1 MRIKRKIRKLLAL
14 AIAAAAVL
22 SAGSCGAKPTGGETS
37 KFGETSEFKVGA
49 IYFNSKDDAAGYTYA
64 HHRGITAAME
74 ELGMDVDAQLAVM
87 DNVPEEYDAVTDAI
101 ETLVKENCRIIFGIS
116 FGYMQPMADM
126 AAVYPEVVFSHGT
139 GYQKNDTN
147 FNNYFGRIYQ
157 ARYLTGVA
165 AGLKSL
171 ETGADSIG
179 YVSAFG
185 TGYAETCSGINSFAL
200 GVQAANPDAVVYVK
214 ELGNWADEE
223 KETACAQEL
232 IQDYGCAVIAQH
244 CDSARPQIA
253 AEQAGVFGCGYN
265 SDMSEDAP
273 HAHLTAAVWNWK
285 VYYRAAIETA
295 MTCGKASDFVG
306 AMGGAVYYGGLK
318 EGIVDISPLS
328 GNCAPGTQDAVDRV
342 RELIVSGEWDVFSG
356 VKLRVSVTGGKASV
370 ERLDEALRD
379 DGGNEIAAAGSPPIE
394 DSVITGTMY
403 YFVEGVVR
411 A

>member
-1 MRIKRKIRKLLAL
+1 MRRGKLLAL
-14 AIAAAAVL
+14 IIAAAVIL
-22 SAGSCGAKPTGGETS
+22 SAGSCGSKPAE
-37 KFGETSEFKVGA
+37 GETSEFKVGA
-49 IYFNSKDDAAGYTYA
+49 IYFNSRNDAAGYTFA

-74 ELGMDVDAQLAVM
+74 ELGMDVDTQLVIM
-87 DNVPEEYDAVTDAI
+87 DNMPEDYNAVSSAV
-101 ETLVKENCRIIFGIS
+101 ENLVKEGCRIIFGIS

-139 GYQKNDTN
+139 GYLKNDTN

-171 ETGADSIG
+171 ETGVDSIG

-200 GVQAANPDAVVYVK
+200 GVQAVNPDAVVYVK
-214 ELGNWADEE
+214 EVGNWADEE
-223 KETACAQEL
+223 KETAYAQEL
-232 IQDYGCAVIAQH
+232 IQDYGCTVIAQH
-244 CDSARPQIA
+244 CDSALPQIA
-253 AEQAGVFGCGYN
+253 AEEAGVFGCGYN
-265 SDMSEDAP
+265 SDMSKDAP

-285 VYYRAAIETA
+285 VYYRTAIETA
-295 MTCGKASDFVG
+295 MSCGEASNFVN

-328 GNCAPGTQDAVDRV
+328 GNCAPGTQDAVSQV

-356 VKLRVSVTGGKASV
+356 VKLHISVTDGKATV
-370 ERLDEALRD
+370 EQSDEALRD
-379 DGGNEIAAAGSPPIE
+379 DAGNEIAAAGSPAIE
-394 DSVITGTMY
+394 DSVITGTMN
-403 YFVEGVVR
+403 YFVEGVVG

>member
-1 MRIKRKIRKLLAL
+1 MMIRRGRKVLAL
-14 AIAAAAVL
+14 VMAAAAVL
-22 SAGSCGAKPTGGETS
+22 SAGSCGARPSGT
-37 KFGETSEFKVGA
+37 ETSEFKVGA
-49 IYFNSKDDAAGYTYA
+49 IYISSRDEATGYTFA

-74 ELGMDVDAQLAVM
+74 ELGMDVDAQLAIM
-87 DNVPEEYDAVTDAI
+87 DNIPEEYDAVSAAI
-101 ETLVKENCRIIFGIS
+101 ETLVKENCRVIFGIS

-139 GYQKNDTN
+139 GYQKNDAN

-171 ETGADSIG
+171 ETGSDSIG

-232 IQDYGCAVIAQH
+232 IQDYGCTVVAQH

-265 SDMSEDAP
+265 SDMSGDAP

-285 VYYRAAIETA
+285 VYYRTAIETA
-295 MTCGKASDFVG
+295 MTCGDASGFVG

-328 GNCAPGTQDAVDRV
+328 GSCAPGTQEAVDRV

-356 VKLRVSVTGGKASV
+356 VKLRVSAAGGKASV

-379 DGGNEIAAAGSPPIE
+379 DKGNEIAAAGSPPIE
-394 DSVITGTMY
+394 DSVITRTMN

>member
-1 MRIKRKIRKLLAL
+1 MRRRRKLLAL
-14 AIAAAAVL
+14 VMAAAAVL
-22 SAGSCGAKPTGGETS
+22 SAGSCGARPAG
-37 KFGETSEFKVGA
+37 GETSEFKVGA
-49 IYFNSKDDAAGYTYA
+49 IYISGRDDATGYTFA

-74 ELGMDVDAQLAVM
+74 ELGMDVDTQLVVM
-87 DNVPEEYDAVTDAI
+87 DNIPEDYSAVSAAI
-101 ETLVKENCRIIFGIS
+101 ETLVKEGCGVIFGIS

-139 GYQKNDTN
+139 GYLKNDTN

-171 ETGADSIG
+171 ETGGNSIG
-179 YVSAFG
+179 YVGAYG
-185 TGYAETCSGINSFAL
+185 TAYAETCSGINSFAL
-200 GVQAANPDAVVYVK
+200 GVQAVNPDAVVYVK
-214 ELGNWADEE
+214 EVGAWTDEE

-232 IQDYGCAVIAQH
+232 IQKYGCAVIAQH
-244 CDSARPQIA
+244 SDSARPQIA
-253 AEQAGVFGCGYN
+253 AEQAGVFGCGYS
-265 SDMSEDAP
+265 SDMSGDAP
-273 HAHLTAAVWNWK
+273 HAHLTAAVWNWN

-295 MTCGKASDFVG
+295 MTCGEASNFVS
-306 AMGGAVYYGGLK
+306 AMGGPVYYGGLK
-318 EGIVDISPLS
+318 EGIVDVSPLS

-356 VKLRVSVTGGKASV
+356 VKLHISVTDGKAAV
-370 ERLDEALRD
+370 ERSDEALRD
-379 DGGNEIAAAGSPPIE
+379 DKGNEVAAAGSPPVE
-394 DSVITGTMY
+394 DIVITETMN